1 MRKREIIEKMDESEW
16 IYLRSSKKM
25 FLLYDVSIIY
35 HIYLFFLGSNV
46 NRCWVKRAVIKKK

>member
-1 MRKREIIEKMDESEW
+1 MRKREIMEKMDESEW

-35 HIYLFFLGSNV
+35 HIYFIYDIISYDIINA
-46 NRCWVKRAVIKKK
+46 NII